1 MQLNNTGQLPALDG
15 SLLTSVNAALLQ
27 GQSGSYYLNLGNAT
41 GTLDIARIA
50 NTSITNAKLQNSSI
64 TVTAGTGLSGGGSIS
79 LGGSAGISLGN
90 TTVSSGS
97 YGSSSSVAT
106 FTVDS
111 QGRLTTA
118 GSTSIGIGAS
128 QVTSGT
134 LAVARGGTG
143 GSTSQ
148 AAINSISQL
157 TTAGDLLYHNG
168 TNSTRLARGTNGQC
182 LTSTGSNIQW
192 GSCGGGG
199 SGWSLTGNAGT
210 SAGTNFIGTTDSQD
224 LVLKTNTGGGTYGQ
238 ITIAGSNSSGQVTI
252 KGGSGGGEPFVVT
265 NNSNSQLF
273 KVTTGNGIMGAF
285 RGSIGGTQAC
295 FGSTPNGS
303 NVIEIG
309 GCSSSKAYKNH
320 VTPLASDQYGKILD
334 KIQGTNIYTY
344 YHNSD
349 SPDFKRTG
357 VISEYMPSELT
368 MTDQNGHPIPDWM
381 SVYGYLWA
389 GTRSLA
395 DKTDKIESIVN
406 TKASSINADNGEFNG
421 LNVSGETKLKKLSVK
436 TAKVE
441 GDLTVKG
448 TTTVESIVVNG
459 HIVTK
464 SGKPTAKAQPSA
476 GAGTDIR
483 VEGTDTTGTITVKTG
498 DNPSAGALSKIIF
511 SQKYK
516 KAPHVVVS
524 PSSASAAKLR
534 HYKGNTTKNIFELNS
549 LDAPA
554 ANTTYKFD
562 YFIAE

>member
-1 MQLNNTGQLPALDG
+1 M
-15 SLLTSVNAALLQ
+15 LQ
-27 GQSGSYYLNLGNAT
+27 GESGSYYLNLGNAT
-41 GTLDIARIA
+41 GTLNIARIA
-50 NTSITNAKLQNSSI
+50 DSSLTNAKLQNSSI
-64 TVTAGTGLSGGGSIS
+64 TVTAGTGLSGGGAIS
-79 LGGSAGISLGN
+79 LGGSASIALGN
-90 TTVSSGS
+90 TAVSNGS
-97 YGSSSSVAT
+97 YGNGSSVAT
-106 FTVDS
+106 FTVDA
-111 QGRLTTA
+111 QGRLTAA
-118 GSTSIGIGAS
+118 GSTSIAIDTS
-128 QVTSGT
+128 QITSGT
-134 LAVARGGTG
+134 LPVTRGGTG
-143 GSTSQ
+143 GNTSQ

-168 TNSTRLARGTNGQC
+168 SNSTRLARGTNGQC

-265 NNSNSQLF
+265 NNSNAQLF

-295 FGSTPNGS
+295 FGGTPNGS
-303 NVIEIG
+303 SVIEIG

-320 VTPLASDQYGKILD
+320 VTPLESGQYDRILE

-344 YHNSD
+344 YHNTD
-349 SPDFKRTG
+349 APDYKRTG

-395 DKTDKIESIVN
+395 DKTDKIESIID
-406 TKASSINADNGEFNG
+406 TKTRSINADNGKFSG
-421 LNVSGETKLKKLSVK
+421 LNVSGESKLKKLSVK
-436 TAKVE
+436 TATVE

-448 TTTVESIVVNG
+448 ATTVESITVNG
-459 HIVTK
+459 HIITK
-464 SGKPTAKAQPSA
+464 SGQPTASAQPSA
-476 GAGTDIR
+476 GSDANVKI
-483 VEGTDTTGTITVKTG
+483 EGTDTTGTITVTTG
-498 DNPSAGALSKIIF
+498 SSPSAGSLSKITF
-511 SQKYK
+511 SEKYK
-516 KAPHVVVS
+516 KAPHIVIS
-524 PSSASAAKLR
+524 PSDVNAAKLR
-534 HYKGNTTKNIFELNS
+534 YYKGDTTKNNFKLNS
-549 LDAPA
+549 LDLPT